1 MGKRKDR
8 INMEGTE
15 VMERGKGL
23 IFKVLRYSL
32 NNN

>member
-1 MGKRKDR
+1 VENREGRGKRKDS

-23 IFKVLRYSL
+23 IFKV
-32 NNN
+32 